1 MSKQEEFFQ
10 EFQDI
15 DKDPNHKHSYQDTY
29 KLKTKFIKEEI
40 QRCTEAGGYVPE
52 VMKRANHR
60 KNQNKKERKE
70 KVEGRKLQRA
80 ENDKGMLNHFV
91 SRQEKLGVSQSSCSI
106 VESDM
111 FTRHNTERIL
121 AVANSETYLTSQHPL
136 DVLERQKFKNALKMA
151 QAKELRKV

>member
-1 MSKQEEFFQ
+1 
-10 EFQDI
+10 
-15 DKDPNHKHSYQDTY
+15 
-29 KLKTKFIKEEI
+29 
-40 QRCTEAGGYVPE
+40 
-52 VMKRANHR
+52 
-60 KNQNKKERKE
+60 
-70 KVEGRKLQRA
+70 
-80 ENDKGMLNHFV
+80 MLNHFV
-91 SRQEKLGVSQSSCSI
+91 SRQEKLGVSQSSGSM